1 MPRAVKEWIGR
12 RPEAQPPPRVKL
24 RIWWRQGGRCAEC
37 RREVYARDKP
47 QFDHVVAL
55 VNGGEHR
62 ESNLRML
69 CGWCHGQKT
78 RADVREKARVAARAK
93 SHFGLRSKRSRW
105 PYGRNSPWKKKI
117 NGEVVRRTR

>member
-1 MPRAVKEWIGR
+1 MAPRPTPEWIGR
-12 RPEAQPPPRVKL
+12 KPETPIPPRVKL
-24 RIWWRQGGRCAEC
+24 RIWLRQDGRCADCERKLC
-37 RREVYARDKP
+37 VGERP

-69 CGWCHGQKT
+69 CPWCHILKT
-78 RADVREKARVAARAK
+78 RADVTEKSRAAKRAK
-93 SHFGLRSKRSRW
+93 SHRGLRNKRSRW

-117 NGEVVRRTR
+117 SGELVRR